1 MKLLIF
7 TNVVVNL
14 TLINM
19 NKTVKLFTKATL
31 ATTRKEA
38 LKILK
43 KAEKLENEA
52 AITTA
57 DGVTT
62 DGKCD

>member
-1 MKLLIF
+1 
-7 TNVVVNL
+7 
-14 TLINM
+14 M

-43 KAEKLENEA
+43 KAEKLENKSD
-52 AITTA
+52 ITTA

>member
-1 MKLLIF
+1 
-7 TNVVVNL
+7 
-14 TLINM
+14 M